1 MKINKPSIKFIK
13 ANHKIPLKYWEL
25 NYKRFTSTAKTPYE
39 KLRAIFI
46 DSLSASGG
54 PVKLDDKYKAVNDF
68 LKSLAPLKSKSK
80 IDFNN
85 FCKCIIGQKIIV
97 GTDCRKALIIE
108 LWKAMKTFP
117 QIGPKKAAMFIKNV
131 MIFGEND
138 IFTRFEQ
145 NDKKYLIVPVDRIVR
160 SLSEKIFGMKLS
172 NNAEDDEIIQKKSEE
187 LFSGNPILL
196 DDLWFWGHFS
206 MKRGR
211 IHKRCNRAILET
223 DLTITE
229 DFITQY
235 NLVYKLN
242 KFIKIL
248 G

>member
-1 MKINKPSIKFIK
+1 MKINKPLIKFIK

-108 LWKAMKTFP
+108 LWQAMKKFP
-117 QIGPKKAAMFIKNV
+117 QIGSKKAAMFIKNV
-131 MIFGEND
+131 IIFGEND

-145 NDKKYLIVPVDRIVR
+145 DDKKYLIVPVDRIVR
-160 SLSEKIFGMKLS
+160 SLSEKIFGMKLFD
-172 NNAEDDEIIQKKSEE
+172 DDEIIQKSEE
-187 LFSGNPILL
+187 LFPGNPILL

-206 MKRGR
+206 MKRGS
-211 IHKRCNRAILET
+211 IHKRYNMAILET

-229 DFITQY
+229 DFISQY
-235 NLVYKLN
+235 NLVDKLN